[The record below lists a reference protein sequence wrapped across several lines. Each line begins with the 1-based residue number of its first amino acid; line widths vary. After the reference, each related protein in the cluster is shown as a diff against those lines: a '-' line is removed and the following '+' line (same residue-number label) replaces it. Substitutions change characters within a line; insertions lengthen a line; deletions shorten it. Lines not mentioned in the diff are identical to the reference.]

1 LRSDG
6 RRGIQAEVLP
16 HVFALVPRGEDDPGS
31 AAAVGCL
38 YSCTLA
44 AVPRACDRPRMTIY
58 TRRQLVLILLLTGAA
73 GAGLGVDHWRHA
85 RPELAERLETLDRG
99 ERREVPPLPPR
110 APARRARPAPA
121 GPLDVN
127 QATEPEL
134 AGLPGLGRTLAAR
147 IVAARPFADVDELR
161 RVKGMRRTT
170 LERVRPF
177 LTTGP

>member
-1 LRSDG
+1 
-6 RRGIQAEVLP
+6 
-16 HVFALVPRGEDDPGS
+16 
-31 AAAVGCL
+31 
-38 YSCTLA
+38 
-44 AVPRACDRPRMTIY
+44 MTIY

-73 GAGLGVDHWRHA
+73 AAGLGVDHWRQA
-85 RPELAERLETLDRG
+85 RPELAERLETLDRV
-99 ERREVPPLPPR
+99 ERRAVSPSPPR
-110 APARRARPAPA
+110 APGRRPRAAPA

-134 AGLPGLGRTLAAR
+134 AGLPGVGPTLAAR

-177 LTTGP
+177 LTAGP